1 MPPVSPPDVS
11 GAVRIA
17 MWSGPRN
24 LSTALMRSF
33 ENRDDC
39 TVVDEPFYAAYLAAT
54 GLDHPGRDEVVA
66 SQPTDPA
73 VVLADLTRGPLTTP
87 VQYQKQMTH
96 HLLPEVDR
104 AGLAGLR
111 HAYLVR
117 DPERVLTSYAKVR
130 DEPTLEDLG
139 LPQQQELFETL
150 GGPVVDAA
158 DVLRDP
164 RGTLGLLCAALGIAF
179 DEAMLAWPAGPRD
192 SDGVWARHWYA
203 GVEASTGFATDA
215 PGSGD
220 PLPERLRPL
229 LERCRPYYD
238 ALAPY
243 RLTPGPAAERTT

>member
-1 MPPVSPPDVS
+1 MDGTPEL
-11 GAVRIA
+11 RIA

-33 ENRDDC
+33 GNRADC
-39 TVVDEPFYAAYLAAT
+39 SVVDEPLYAAYLATT
-54 GLDHPGRDEVVA
+54 GLDHPGRAEVVA

-73 VVLADLTRGPLTTP
+73 VVLTELTTGP
-87 VQYQKQMTH
+87 VGTPLQYQKHMTH
-96 HLLPEVDR
+96 HVLPSVPR
-104 AGLAGLR
+104 APLAGLR
-111 HAYLVR
+111 HAFLVR

-139 LPQQQELFETL
+139 LPQQLELFETY

-164 RGTLGLLCAALGIAF
+164 RGTLGLLCSALGIAF
-179 DEAMLAWPAGPRD
+179 DEAMLAWPAGPRPT
-192 SDGVWARHWYA
+192 DGVWAPHWYA
-203 GVEASTGFATDA
+203 GVEASTGFAPWS

-220 PLPERLRPL
+220 PLPDRLAPL

-238 ALAPY
+238 ALAAH
-243 RLTPGPAAERTT
+243 RLRPAAPAAPPPEET

>member
-1 MPPVSPPDVS
+1 
-11 GAVRIA
+11 

-33 ENRDDC
+33 ENRADC
-39 TVVDEPFYAAYLAAT
+39 SVVDEPLYAAYLATT
-54 GLDHPGRDEVVA
+54 GLDHPGRDDVIA
-66 SQPTDPA
+66 SQPVDPQ
-73 VVLADLTRGPLTTP
+73 VVVRELTAGPLATS
-87 VQYQKQMTH
+87 VQYQKHMTH
-96 HLLPEVDR
+96 HLLPTVDR
-104 AGLAGLR
+104 AALGALT
-111 HAYLVR
+111 HAFLVR

-139 LPQQQELFETL
+139 LPQQLELFETY

-164 RGTLGLLCAALGIAF
+164 RGTLGLLCSSLGIPF

-192 SDGVWARHWYA
+192 TDGVWAPHWYA
-203 GVEASTGFATDA
+203 GVEASTGFAPYS

-220 PLPERLRPL
+220 PLPERLAPL

-243 RLTPGPAAERTT
+243 RLRPEESR